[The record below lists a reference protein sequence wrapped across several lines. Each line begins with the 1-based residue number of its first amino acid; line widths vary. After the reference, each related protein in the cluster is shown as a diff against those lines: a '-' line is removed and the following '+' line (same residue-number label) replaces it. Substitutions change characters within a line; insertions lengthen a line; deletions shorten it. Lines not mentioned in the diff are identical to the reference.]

1 MDPASPT
8 RDAETRV
15 AAEYTFPGILA
26 PQLLLYQSNGLE
38 HMP

>member
-1 MDPASPT
+1 VDAASPT
-8 RDAETRV
+8 RDAEIRL
-15 AAEYTFPGILA
+15 ADEYAFPGILA